1 MMRYRLRTLLI
12 VLALGL
18 PVVAGV
24 GCGENRPATDN
35 RSQPTDK
42 RGMICLAVSIPV
54 ARQFPNSD
62 ELTTRDA
69 IIEELEQRQLGESAG
84 SGGGLGQ
91 MDFAFNVEDE
101 ATARALITEVVEK
114 RLPGVTFK
122 VTRIDPEEQ

>member
-1 MMRYRLRTLLI
+1 MRYHLRTLLI
-12 VLALGL
+12 VLAIGPMVL
-18 PVVAGV
+18 AGV
-24 GCGENRPATDN
+24 GCGENRPSTDN
-35 RSQPTDK
+35 RPQPTDE
-42 RGMICLAVSIPV
+42 RAMICLSVSIPV

-84 SGGGLGQ
+84 SGGGFGQ
-91 MDFAFNVEDE
+91 MDFAFNVKDE